1 MRRWKRFAQGL
12 LAASVIAGAGCQKK
26 AEEAPKPAPPPPPP
40 PFKVVGLT
48 LGKSLTADKKIA
60 TPMST
65 FGVKD
70 TIYVVVGSEGES
82 KGVLLR
88 ARWTFMAAKDTL
100 LVSADSQTVAPT
112 GAAWSEFHVSKATHW
127 PKGHYAV
134 TVLADS
140 TFAGSEPFD
149 VK

>member
-1 MRRWKRFAQGL
+1 MRRRIRFAQGL
-12 LAASVIAGAGCQKK
+12 LAICVIAFAGCQKK
-26 AEEAPKPAPPPPPP
+26 AEEPPKAAAPPPPPP
-40 PFKVVGLT
+40 FHVTELA
-48 LGKSLTADKKIA
+48 LGKSLTAEHKIA
-60 TPMST
+60 TPATT

-70 TIYVVVGSEGES
+70 TIYAVVGSVGVS

-88 ARWTFMAAKDTL
+88 ARWTYVNAKDTL

-112 GAAWSEFHVSKATHW
+112 GPAWSEFHVSKSTHW

-134 TVLADS
+134 TVMAD
-140 TFAGSEPFD
+140 TVFAGSQPFE